1 MRERLKT
8 ALFWIVV
15 AMATLL
21 QIAPSA
27 EAQSPFAIQSKG
39 ALTGTCFG
47 PGLGIN
53 TVVPIIYACGDTFT
67 WVPIVNI
74 GSIATVATATTI
86 APATLLVNLTGTT
99 AIATITTPA
108 GFSSTVGGC
117 LTFFPASTVATTNAG
132 NIAAVYS
139 LVGGKAYQ
147 GCWNGTKFYF
157 IGSGI

>member
-1 MRERLKT
+1 MKALK
-8 ALFWIVV
+8 AAFFWLVV
-15 AMATLL
+15 GLGTLL
-21 QIAPSA
+21 CIAPSA

-39 ALTGTCFG
+39 ALSGNCFG

-53 TVVPIIYACGDTFT
+53 TVVPLIYACGDTQT
-67 WVPIVNI
+67 WVPIANV
-74 GSIATVATATTI
+74 GSIATVASATTI
-86 APATLLVNLTGTT
+86 APATSIVNLTGTT

-108 GFSSTVGGC
+108 GFSATVGGC
-117 LTFFPASTVATTNAG
+117 LTFFPASTVATTTAG